1 MMASFF
7 TAEGAAR
14 SGWTS
19 YPPLANIEVGQTIWF
34 IGMIF
39 LITSSLL
46 GSINIITTII
56 QLRAPGLTWM
66 RMPFFVW
73 TQFVTSFLL
82 VLAFPPWKQ
91 LQFYSLWIA

>member
-1 MMASFF
+1 MMSSFF

-19 YPPLANIEVGQTIWF
+19 YPPLADIEAGQTIWL

-46 GSINIITTII
+46 GSII
-56 QLRAPGLTWM
+56 
-66 RMPFFVW
+66 
-73 TQFVTSFLL
+73 LL
-82 VLAFPPWKQ
+82 QPLSNYGHQ
-91 LQFYSLWIA
+91 G